1 MLQIVDRRDLVVSA
15 FELHSSESSPRRVA
29 RFRAKST
36 WNNTT
41 APITAFEST
50 HAYCPHP
57 TVSHDIAIMAQTR
70 KLQLAD
76 PREGDRE
83 LPIEVLIGG
92 DHYSRIVQDASKIR
106 QSSSLVIIPTKFGW
120 ILTGNRTGI
129 AANNMMVNHIALKDS
144 EYNLRRFWD
153 LETLGITPPEETP
166 QALGESQILQEF
178 LDS

>member
-1 MLQIVDRRDLVVSA
+1 
-15 FELHSSESSPRRVA
+15 
-29 RFRAKST
+29 
-36 WNNTT
+36 
-41 APITAFEST
+41 
-50 HAYCPHP
+50 
-57 TVSHDIAIMAQTR
+57 MAQTR